1 MTEDHLTV
9 TGDGAVQIND
19 EEIPPERAEWA
30 AMKSLRMRN
39 GHSILLD
46 AYETGRRRGKQYG
59 PPDENFEQAAV
70 LMGAYLGLD
79 LNGLDYAMLMI
90 QAKMARLQT
99 GGVDREHLLDIAG
112 YARAAA
118 EYAGVNNR

>member
-1 MTEDHLTV
+1 VKSDGSLVVGDLEVNRDHS
-9 TGDGAVQIND
+9 
-19 EEIPPERAEWA
+19 EWA
-30 AMKSLRMRN
+30 ALETLRARN
-39 GHSILLD
+39 GDSILLD